1 MSNTI
6 AAAIN
11 ALKDTWMKGIAA
23 HLAELHAKHGC
34 PDISSGPTTDSRPL
48 VARDYTAA
56 NDESDIEWF
65 DQFYDDVER
74 LQECADIRCI
84 GSGLAVTSYNSTTA
98 FTAYCEEARDL
109 ISEWLAHN
117 AWDEYCRTH

>member
-6 AAAIN
+6 TAAIN

-23 HLAELHAKHGC
+23 SLDELHAKHGR

-48 VARDYTAA
+48 ATRDYTAA

-65 DQFYDDVER
+65 DQFYDDVES

-84 GSGLAVTSYNSTTA
+84 GSGLAVTSYNSTPE
-98 FTAYCEEARDL
+98 FDQYCEAAREL
-109 ISEWLAHN
+109 ISEWLAHE
-117 AWDEYCRTH
+117 AWDAYCRTH